1 MEDPG
6 FGSKQ
11 VPKKPTGQTRRWLLT
26 GLLFAWLG
34 TMVLLN
40 NLGKPRVEALHG
52 ADVLGLV
59 ASGMLFGMGF
69 VFGLIGFGRFDSSGK
84 DRPPENQ

>member
-1 MEDPG
+1 MESPG

-11 VPKKPTGQTRRWLLT
+11 IPKKPTGRTRSWLLT

-52 ADVLGLV
+52 SDVMGLV

-69 VFGLIGFGRFDSSGK
+69 VFGLIGFGRFDTSRK
-84 DRPPENQ
+84 DRPPGSE